1 MNLLPVLLLS
11 IRYSEIFYF
20 WNFFFFFGGGGG
32 GGGIKFKIISFKNAF
47 IFLLKTRLSQNS
59 WSVVVQ
65 VCKRTVDRLSN
76 ICLTTFRWH
85 SLNLR
90 SKPGPF
96 IKKCLVY
103 DEEKKAILHA
113 PGLINIQNSE
123 RGKML

>member
-11 IRYSEIFYF
+11 RI
-20 WNFFFFFGGGGG
+20 FFFFFGGGGG
-32 GGGIKFKIISFKNAF
+32 INFKIISFKNAF